1 MPIVEF
7 EEIKVGRDSNIFK
20 KFKLKLGEEH
30 RRDLSFTIYAKKRTL
45 DCEAASQLEMERFI
59 VMLRVVMAQL
69 KQEDEEAEAAAA
81 AAKDEEAS
89 ANEAAVENPQSVVST
104 LFPNLLDGDGADN
117 SGGAPG
123 HFGEA
128 PSEIPRSRR

>member
-20 KFKLKLGEEH
+20 KFKLKPGEEH
-30 RRDLSFTIYAKKRTL
+30 RRDLSFTIYARKRTL

-59 VMLRVVMAQL
+59 VMLRVAMAHI

-89 ANEAAVENPQSVVST
+89 ANEAAGENPQSVVSN
-104 LFPNLLDGDGADN
+104 LFPNLLDGDGVDN
-117 SGGAPG
+117 SGGATG
-123 HFGEA
+123 TFGEA
-128 PSEIPRSRR
+128 PSDIARSRK